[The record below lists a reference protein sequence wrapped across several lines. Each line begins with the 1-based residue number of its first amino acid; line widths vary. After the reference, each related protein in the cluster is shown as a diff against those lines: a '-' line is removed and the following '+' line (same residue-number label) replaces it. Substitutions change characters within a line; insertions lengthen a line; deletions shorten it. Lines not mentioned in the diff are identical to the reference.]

1 MVNWL
6 ILSICVAVLLDSM
19 TKQPIHTCL
28 TIIGIV
34 AALTFVMTSTI
45 TPVFAIKNFF
55 NCMTDIANE
64 HGKLTMDDANM
75 CLHKEYHVY
84 RNGP

>member
-1 MVNWL
+1 
-6 ILSICVAVLLDSM
+6 
-19 TKQPIHTCL
+19 
-28 TIIGIV
+28 
-34 AALTFVMTSTI
+34 
-45 TPVFAIKNFF
+45 
-55 NCMTDIANE
+55 MTDIANE